1 MSVLKEQIRFR
12 EALFLAEA
20 KSGFSLQEFKQLQT
34 LEEQT
39 AYAEKRNLVVFRGGS
54 SRITYM
60 INNRHVIK
68 LARLDAQDKG
78 RLQNATEV
86 KVAQNPIAEQV
97 VTRVFDYDSRDNNWL
112 IAEVVRGIR
121 TVSEFEKLTG
131 VSWNAF
137 RGAVTALQGGPLA
150 LVQAEVLDELED
162 LKKLSKTDTSRAV
175 GNRLLRKQELL
186 KSLEHPMVAAVD
198 AVISIAKLMPGDIL
212 SVEHWGKTADG
223 RLALMDYG
231 FSEEGWKKHYG
242 GK

>member
-1 MSVLKEQIRFR
+1 MSLKHQIQLR
-12 EALFLAEA
+12 ESLFLAEV

-86 KVAQNPIAEQV
+86 KVAQNPLAEPV
-97 VTRVFDYDSRDNNWL
+97 VTKVFDYDAKNSNW
-112 IAEVVRGIR
+112 IVAEVVRGIR
-121 TVSEFEKLTG
+121 SVSEFEKLTG

-137 RGAVTALQGGPLA
+137 RGAVTALQGGPID
-150 LVQAEVLDELED
+150 LVKAEVQDELEE
-162 LKKLSKTDTSRAV
+162 LKTLSKTDTSRGV

-198 AVISIAKLMPGDIL
+198 AVIGVAKLMPGDIL